1 MEGAMKHSHGISGLC
16 PGHSKEAQASKD
28 GGYSMKTV
36 TARDLQKKVKEC
48 VDWSQEDRIVIT
60 RHGNPAA
67 VTVGVEGK
75 DWEDLVLQT
84 SSTFWKLVEERRK
97 QPTISMSQLR
107 SRLKK
112 PKT

>member
-1 MEGAMKHSHGISGLC
+1 
-16 PGHSKEAQASKD
+16 
-28 GGYSMKTV
+28 MKTV

-60 RHGNPAA
+60 RHGRPAA
-67 VTVGVEGK
+67 VMVGVEGK

-97 QPTISMSQLR
+97 QPTISVAELR
-107 SRLKK
+107 ARLKK
-112 PKT
+112 PKK

>member
-1 MEGAMKHSHGISGLC
+1 M
-16 PGHSKEAQASKD
+16 
-28 GGYSMKTV
+28 
-36 TARDLQKKVKEC
+36 
-48 VDWSQEDRIVIT
+48 
-60 RHGNPAA
+60 
-67 VTVGVEGK
+67 VGVEGK